1 MLQSFLFRYVTIN
14 NIIGLLV
21 NPNKNGEKYKM
32 DFLHVHDLLIKK
44 PNLLIALLEMTE
56 LDTWHPDV
64 CEFQKLKSYQTLNLA
79 NYETIIH
86 VTNGVL
92 LQQVNNADICKI
104 SVNAIWST
112 NDVIFHNV
120 FQQNQYEYLAI
131 GDVEVAIFDARTVLN
146 TLSKEPFFPDFL
158 IDYNKR
164 QQEEFFQFSYMLTKN
179 IRDRVLDVMKRF
191 SQKHPDGYLVPKRVN
206 SLLLSKCCQ
215 ATPTTIKKAL
225 LDLKQEKRII
235 KKEQHLFIQERMT

>member
-1 MLQSFLFRYVTIN
+1 MERSI
-14 NIIGLLV
+14 
-21 NPNKNGEKYKM
+21 KM

-79 NYETIIH
+79 NYEAIIH

-146 TLSKEPFFPDFL
+146 TLSEEPFFPDFL

-235 KKEQHLFIQERMT
+235 KKEQHLFIQERMI